1 MKLSLIALAL
11 IPAICLL
18 SGCKGRSAESI
29 LPDDIEFLPGDVV
42 LRQGNGMTSRVVM
55 MADKGGIYSHVGIV
69 ADSAGVMMIC
79 HAVPG
84 EPDFEGDE
92 DRVKLDSPDRF
103 FNGINA
109 DCGCLLRHPDA
120 QTARRASEIAMNVY
134 RRKALFDHDYN
145 EEDTVDMYCC
155 ELVEH
160 AYKQAG
166 CRLLGNERHRFVA
179 PGLNFESLILPSDFL
194 KSSKLKRLKEF

>member
-1 MKLSLIALAL
+1 MRLCAIALAL

-18 SGCKGRSAESI
+18 SGCRKSAESI
-29 LPDDIEFLPGDVV
+29 LPDYVKLMPGDVV

-55 MADKGGIYSHVGIV
+55 MADKGGVYSHVGIV
-69 ADSAGVMMIC
+69 TDSAGVMMIC

-92 DRVKLDSPDRF
+92 DRVKLEKPEKF

-109 DCGCLLRHPDA
+109 SYGCVLRHSDE
-120 QTARRASEIAMNVY
+120 QTAQKASEIAMSVY

-145 EEDTVDMYCC
+145 EEDTMNVYCC
-155 ELVEH
+155 ELVEYS
-160 AYKQAG
+160 YKLAG
-166 CRLLGNERHRFVA
+166 CRLLGDARHRFVA
-179 PGLNFESLILPSDFL
+179 PGLHFESLILPSDFL